1 MLTRTT
7 LPAALLATLAVTAFA
22 QQASPPPAAP
32 AAPAPPAWKQGMS
45 PGQEQS
51 TLHPFAGHVTGRPA
65 SELPLHKLTAPDGFK
80 VEV

>member
-51 TLHPFAGHVTGRPA
+51 TLHPFAATSPAARPA
-65 SELPLHKLTAPDGFK
+65 SCRSTS
-80 VEV
+80 